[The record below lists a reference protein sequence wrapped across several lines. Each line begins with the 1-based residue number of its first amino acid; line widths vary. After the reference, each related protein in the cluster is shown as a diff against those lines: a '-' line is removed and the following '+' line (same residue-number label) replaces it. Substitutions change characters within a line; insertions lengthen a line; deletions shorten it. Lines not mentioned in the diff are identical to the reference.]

1 MVPDQRLGRGVPRP
15 VHLTVPQQDGAVGGQ
30 GNPGRRAVRPLDAL
44 VLLDGPGGDGQQMDP
59 LDDLGQQ
66 VWRLPGEEALLGPVQ
81 TLHTP
86 VLGLPVPVGEEER
99 VVQVA
104 GKQNRSHGYVSA
116 RSRIRPQAR

>member
-1 MVPDQRLGRGVPRP
+1 MAVRAIL
-15 VHLTVPQQDGAVGGQ
+15 GAVPSGHWM
-30 GNPGRRAVRPLDAL
+30 RWYCSMDRVVR
-44 VLLDGPGGDGQQMDP
+44 QQMDP